1 MTAAQIAQRIAQ
13 NVADVDADRITWDEF
28 SKRNRAA
35 WDDVAQG
42 ELNIIG
48 SACDKRHMAVKRELA
63 RMAGSLHASG
73 VMQILRPWFA
83 PEQAGKV

>member
-63 RMAGSLHASG
+63 RMEA
-73 VMQILRPWFA
+73 
-83 PEQAGKV
+83 